1 MERLKSS
8 PDAKRGHLGE
18 PGSRKVLWVVM
29 TRLNESPKEWPP
41 LDQDR
46 PELTAVKRYRRL
58 SDLTDMR
65 HLELQIGTSPNY
77 VRRDFPRKGDFGEIG
92 RRVELEG
99 TRRRRKGEAALT
111 RDQRR
116 FRLKARRL
124 FMSGYP
130 PPPPGPVG
138 VGQRLEEAMELIE
151 MELRH
156 AIAYVNDAVVP
167 QVRSESISAMRKVS
181 DTLRSLADRMEQ
193 SSQGRRPVHG
203 NPEQKSEGPQS

>member
-65 HLELQIGTSPNY
+65 HLELQIGTSPTMSDAIFRGKVTL
-77 VRRDFPRKGDFGEIG
+77 VRLVAGRADQARDLLNCKAHEGVEKGK
-92 RRVELEG
+92 RR
-99 TRRRRKGEAALT
+99 
-111 RDQRR
+111 
-116 FRLKARRL
+116 
-124 FMSGYP
+124 
-130 PPPPGPVG
+130 
-138 VGQRLEEAMELIE
+138 
-151 MELRH
+151 
-156 AIAYVNDAVVP
+156 
-167 QVRSESISAMRKVS
+167 
-181 DTLRSLADRMEQ
+181 
-193 SSQGRRPVHG
+193 
-203 NPEQKSEGPQS
+203 